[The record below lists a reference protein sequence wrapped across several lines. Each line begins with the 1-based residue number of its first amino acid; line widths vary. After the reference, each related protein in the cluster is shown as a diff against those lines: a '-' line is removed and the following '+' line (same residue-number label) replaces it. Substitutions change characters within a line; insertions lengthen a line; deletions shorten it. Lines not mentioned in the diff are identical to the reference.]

1 MVANKKSKV
10 ISFWSRVG
18 NQNGITVNITKFA
31 FSIAKLFPNK
41 SILLIDTNFQFAFL
55 QEYLGTTSNNKNL
68 DTLIDL
74 QTVGALTK
82 ETFCECLNEI
92 NELPNLYSVNSSK
105 NNVFN
110 NLREMQNSLN
120 EVIDMAIDIFDFVL
134 IDNISGISEVSNIV
148 NKKAD
153 LVISFMKLNRYL
165 LDSMNANNYLEE
177 LKDKKKYIN
186 IFNMYRKELG
196 FSMNDIKKNWDLENI
211 DYIPYDD
218 ELDYHIN
225 SGTLKKYLLEER
237 DEQTEII
244 ITKIMQLLEIE
255 CEIEKEQPKRKSLK
269 ILFGIGR

>member
-18 NQNGITVNITKFA
+18 DQNGITVNITKFA

-255 CEIEKEQPKRKSLK
+255 CEIEKEQPRRKSLK
-269 ILFGIGR
+269 VLFGIGR